1 MEKLI
6 DFIVRITY
14 ILIHGF
20 SYYIRNYW
28 LTLPALNILGLD
40 PIITEY
46 FIINGVLGACA
57 YKLAGIHYDGG
68 FAPLGSALYL
78 IEYITILIL
87 LYACLFIFRI
97 FGLSD
102 IVSLFVA
109 LFISLVGNL
118 KLSSQ

>member
-20 SYYIRNYW
+20 SYYLRNYW

-46 FIINGVLGACA
+46 FIINGLLGVCA
-57 YKLAGIHYDGG
+57 YKLAGIHYGGG

-78 IEYITILIL
+78 VEYVVVLVL
-87 LYACLFIFRI
+87 LYICVFIFRLLGI
-97 FGLSD
+97 SD

-109 LFISLVGNL
+109 LFISLVVNL
-118 KLSSQ
+118 KISYF